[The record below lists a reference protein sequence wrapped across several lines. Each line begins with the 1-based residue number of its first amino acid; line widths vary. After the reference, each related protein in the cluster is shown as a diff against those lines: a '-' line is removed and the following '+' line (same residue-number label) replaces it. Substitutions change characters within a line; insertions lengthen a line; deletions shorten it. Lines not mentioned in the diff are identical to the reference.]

1 VFTLLFVTAA
11 LSVTG
16 CSDDDNPADP
26 NPTDT
31 TGNNDT
37 GKSTIDDKVRPVV
50 FVHGTFEASD
60 LYTQMVQLF
69 ARNGYTDAQLHAFD
83 FESYFSGTAPDFDI
97 MAAQLKA
104 TVDAVLQQTN
114 ETRVDIVAH
123 GIGVETVQRYLANM
137 DGTSTLAHV
146 VFTGGAYDLTVGDP
160 TPDPCKYM
168 TIRSDGSDE
177 LQGGNSSYGELDGAT
192 NEVLPGRDNIE
203 LATDPAAFEKI
214 FTFFTGS
221 APAQNSL
228 DAPRPGETY
237 TVSGRVI
244 EFIDNTPVSGVYV
257 TPIPI
262 RTLSNGEIQRQIG
275 GSPVETDAQGRFTFD
290 ITLSPDT
297 HYEFRIQNI
306 TGSHFDMHVYVQP
319 FRHDVSTMRLRMVP
333 RAAGGSQHLASFS
346 TAMRTGDHANF
357 FVHTLNEAMQFADDD
372 LQIARFDAAYD
383 PIGTVSVLTQGN
395 APSAGVSAN
404 AGNTFI
410 LALLDYDQNQ
420 QDGTGPISAS
430 GINMYGINSFD
441 AYMAGKPANQQT
453 QVTFNGRTIGTQNF
467 ASSGG
472 IGASNGGFT
481 MVQFEY

>member
-1 VFTLLFVTAA
+1 
-11 LSVTG
+11 
-16 CSDDDNPADP
+16 N
-26 NPTDT
+26 
-31 TGNNDT
+31 
-37 GKSTIDDKVRPVV
+37 
-50 FVHGTFEASD
+50 
-60 LYTQMVQLF
+60 
-69 ARNGYTDAQLHAFD
+69 QLHAFD
-83 FESYFSGTAPDFDI
+83 FTNYFTGTEADVEK
-97 MAAQLKA
+97 MAAQFG
-104 TVDAVLQQTN
+104 TRVDAVLGQTG
-114 ETRVDIVAH
+114 ESRVDVVAH
-123 GIGVETVQRYLANM
+123 GSGVTAVQYYLANM
-137 DGTSTLAHV
+137 QGSSKLAHV
-146 VFTGGAYDLTVGDP
+146 VYTGGSYDLTLTVAGDI
-160 TPDPCKYM
+160 TPAPCEYL

-177 LQGGNSSYGELDGAT
+177 LQNGNSSYGELDGAT
-192 NEVLPGRDNIE
+192 NEVMAGLDNIE
-203 LATDPAAFEKI
+203 LATDPAVFEKI
-214 FTFFTGS
+214 HAFFTGN
-221 APAQNSL
+221 APAENTL
-228 DAPRPGETY
+228 IAPVPGETY

-244 EFIDNTPVSGVYV
+244 EFIDNTPISGVYV

-297 HYEFRIQNI
+297 HYEFRLQNI

-319 FRHDVSTMRLRMVP
+319 FREDVSTLRLRMVP
-333 RAAGGSQHLASFS
+333 RGTTGGSQILTSFS
-346 TAMRTGDHANF
+346 SAMRTGDHANF

-372 LQIARFDAAYD
+372 LQLARFDAAYD

-395 APSAGVSAN
+395 APSAGVSAS

-430 GINMYGINSFD
+430 GLNMYGINSFD
-441 AYMAGKPANQQT
+441 AYMAGKPSNQQT

-467 ASSGG
+467 ASDGG